1 MNTLPALIDTGDLG
15 QDWDFDARAI
25 LRWVRDELGPAG
37 RMLVHGMDIVVLSG
51 EKAQDAFFAAPDEV
65 ISEAPAAVAMKP
77 ILGTGV
83 SYDADSPEERH
94 KHMRPPF
101 TRTKYLRTYPPT
113 VEAEIGAAMDR
124 LGDLGSIDV
133 VDFFTEL
140 MLYVASAVL
149 VSPRFRAELDREFI
163 DCYRDID
170 RSNTLVAY
178 RDPYLPIERFVR
190 RDVSRARIVD
200 IINEILAA
208 RARSGAADDPDLLDY
223 IAHKHRKDG
232 QDTAAEVATSLVVSM
247 LFAAHDTQ
255 STSLAWAMSEAARRP
270 DSVEVIREELCA
282 VTAGGAELDVDAL
295 RTMEHS
301 EAFLKEALRVHPP
314 IPFLLRRTETEYSYD
329 SWTIPPRHYIAVAPA
344 LSHEDPESFPSPEA
358 FDTGRYCKDRA
369 EDRQMTAWIPFGAGR
384 HRCVGAPLA
393 LLTMKIVLPRL
404 LQTFDWYAD
413 DPMPTTDFTT
423 MISPPREPATLR
435 YVRRR

>member
-1 MNTLPALIDTGDLG
+1 MSGLPPLIDQADLHAV
-15 QDWDFDARAI
+15 WDDDALAV
-25 LRWVRDELGPAG
+25 LRRVRDEAGEAG

-51 EKAQDAFFAAPDEV
+51 AEAQDAFFAASDEV
-65 ISEAPAAVAMKP
+65 ISESPAAVAMKP

-101 TRTKYLRTYPPT
+101 TRTKYLRTYPVT
-113 VEAEIGAAMDR
+113 VEAEIRDAIAR
-124 LGDLGSIDV
+124 LGDTGSIDV

-149 VSPRFRAELDREFI
+149 VSLRFRAELDREFV

-178 RDPYLPIERFVR
+178 RDPYLPIQRFLR

-208 RARSGAADDPDLLDY
+208 RARSGPAEQPDLLDY
-223 IAHKHRKDG
+223 IAHKHRSDEAG
-232 QDTAAEVATSLVVSM
+232 TAAEVATSLVVSM

-270 DSVEVIREELCA
+270 DSVEVMLKELHA
-282 VTAGGAELDVDAL
+282 VTGGAGELNFDAL
-295 RTMEHS
+295 RSMEQT
-301 EAFLKEALRVHPP
+301 EAFLKEALRIHPP
-314 IPFLLRRTETEYSYD
+314 IPFLLRRTETEYTYKSGR
-329 SWTIPPRHYIAVAPA
+329 SRPSTTLRWPRLIPPGPRAV
-344 LSHEDPESFPSPEA
+344 SR
-358 FDTGRYCKDRA
+358 TRG
-369 EDRQMTAWIPFGAGR
+369 IR
-384 HRCVGAPLA
+384 HRPL
-393 LLTMKIVLPRL
+393 
-404 LQTFDWYAD
+404 Q
-413 DPMPTTDFTT
+413 
-423 MISPPREPATLR
+423 
-435 YVRRR
+435 